1 MWKIFY
7 FFVKSGFFLGGK
19 FVRIKKM
26 EEWDIK
32 EYLMATEDLLP
43 PLQRETVGVVL
54 SPPEKADAFLT
65 LKLRGDLPTEFFHF
79 LVEIKSQ
86 NTPRIIHQAIA
97 QIQAYT
103 KERND
108 PNVFPMIVVPY
119 LSEDRLADLEEAGVS
134 GIDLCGNGI
143 VTIPG
148 RIFVFRTGNE
158 NRYPASRPVS
168 NPFQGK
174 SGVVGRM
181 FLNYEYATVLDGDE
195 NRVRETG
202 RQTAALAEIREGI
215 LQRGVDIS
223 LAQVSKAVSALV
235 EERIVGK
242 QGRAIYILDPDR
254 LMAELAGAWK
264 KYAGNRIYCRLADS
278 AGDLTRL
285 NEDPELDWAVTGE
298 SSVSRYAAFGQGGP
312 LEIAVSNRKKALELL
327 DARIESVP
335 SFANAALLESDEP
348 AYYFDNDVDERG
360 VRWASLL
367 QTWIELKK
375 GDARQQDAAR
385 DLYRKLLP

>member
-1 MWKIFY
+1 MEIAIFLIE
-7 FFVKSGFFLGGK
+7 KTWD
-19 FVRIKKM
+19 ITKM

-32 EYLMATEDLLP
+32 EYLMTTEDLLP
-43 PLQRETVGVVL
+43 PLQLDAVDVTL
-54 SPPEKADAFLT
+54 SKPEKADAFLS
-65 LKLRGDLPTEFFHF
+65 LKLRGDLPTDIFDF

-97 QIQAYT
+97 QIQAYAR
-103 KERND
+103 ERND
-108 PNVFPMIVVPY
+108 PEVFPMIVVPY
-119 LSEDRLADLEEAGVS
+119 LSEERLAELEEAGVS

-148 RIFVFRTGNE
+148 RIFVYRTGKE
-158 NRYPASRPVS
+158 NQYPASRPVS

-181 FLNYEYATVLDGDE
+181 LLNYEYATVLDADE

-202 RQTAALAEIREGI
+202 RRTTALAEIREGI
-215 LQRGVDIS
+215 MERGVDIS
-223 LAQVSKAVSALV
+223 LAQVSKAISALV
-235 EERIVGK
+235 EERILGK
-242 QGRAIYILDPDR
+242 QGRAIYVLDPDR
-254 LMAELAGAWK
+254 LMAELASTWK

-278 AGDLTRL
+278 PADLTRL

-335 SFANAALLESDEP
+335 SFANVALLESDEP
-348 AYYFDNDVDERG
+348 AYYFDNEVDEKSI
-360 VRWASLL
+360 RWASLL
-367 QTWIELKK
+367 QTWIELRK